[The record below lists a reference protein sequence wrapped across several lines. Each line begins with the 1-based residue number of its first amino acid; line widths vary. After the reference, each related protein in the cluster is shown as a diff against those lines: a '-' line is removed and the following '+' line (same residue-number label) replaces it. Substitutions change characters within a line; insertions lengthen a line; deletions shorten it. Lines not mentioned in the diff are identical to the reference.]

1 MSFSCSPSALS
12 SFPQPSAA
20 FLCFSSS
27 QQPGCLPVNG
37 ALYSPEEQSPP
48 PTMETGGTNSPSN
61 QALAGSQQINDTST
75 EKNTVTAYT
84 AQSYVTMVFPPFPF
98 VSKQKKCL
106 LFLHRRN
113 CAMQGLAKSPGNACS
128 IWEGWQNTK
137 GTLQCPRVMVRVTHL
152 LFGSPKHQ
160 VSNLSAPE
168 ALCGW
173 CTTFHPS
180 NISAISQDHTTKC
193 FYI

>member
-75 EKNTVTAYT
+75 GKNTVTAYM

-106 LFLHRRN
+106 LCSYTEGTVQCRAWQSPLGT
-113 CAMQGLAKSPGNACS
+113 CAAFGKDDRTLKGHCSVQG
-128 IWEGWQNTK
+128 
-137 GTLQCPRVMVRVTHL
+137 
-152 LFGSPKHQ
+152 
-160 VSNLSAPE
+160 
-168 ALCGW
+168 
-173 CTTFHPS
+173 
-180 NISAISQDHTTKC
+180 
-193 FYI
+193 